1 MSTSYTISIEN
12 NRGANTNY
20 ATFIDSPEFTGGL
33 QPFMNV
39 WYTSFVPNGGSF
51 ELRTGTDFYAW
62 TGTVPTAPAPGVIVN
77 SGMSLLARLGTTS
90 VPGSTFEKKVIQN
103 FPVIEEIGPPSAV
116 SGAYEIKTGNDFTV
130 PNNTYL
136 VGLAKVNNRGQVA
149 PVASV
154 APRNDMSIQITPKMK
169 FFITESQQVPG
180 EIVDRHAIT
189 REGATIDFSSGE
201 GEGKFYARV
210 VQGTDGRYTVAY
222 YSGFDDY

>member
-20 ATFIDSPEFTGGL
+20 ATFMDSPEFTGGL

-39 WYTSFVPNGGSF
+39 WYTSFVPHGGSF
-51 ELRTGTDFYAW
+51 ELRTGMDFYAW

-77 SGMSLLARLGTTS
+77 SGMSLLARLGSDS
-90 VPGSTFEKKVIQN
+90 VPGSTFQKEVIES
-103 FPVIEEIGPPSAV
+103 FPVIEETSPSAV
-116 SGAYEIKTGNDFTV
+116 SDAYEIKTGNDFTM

-136 VGLAKVNNRGQVA
+136 VGLAKVNHRGQVA

-169 FFITESQQVPG
+169 FYVTESQQVPG
-180 EIVDRHAIT
+180 EIVDHHAVT

-210 VQGTDGRYTVAY
+210 VQGADGRFTVTY
-222 YSGFDDY
+222 HQEFDD